1 MSKFNYSTEL
11 CEQVE
16 QLDDKLAEVITLM
29 KSIEKRVA
37 KLEKIAC
44 SKGLLSNDTKKIDI
58 KNQEDTCIL
67 M

>member
-11 CEQVE
+11 CDQVE

-37 KLEKIAC
+37 KLEKIAHN
-44 SKGLLSNDTKKIDI
+44 KGLLSNNTKTKDNT
-58 KNQEDTCIL
+58 NQEDACIL